1 MLEVSNL
8 SVAYGK
14 HQALAG
20 VGLNVA
26 RGEIVVILGANGA
39 GKTTLL
45 KAVAGLVPPLPGA
58 SVTLAGE
65 DLLAL
70 APHDVVQAGIALVP
84 EGRGIFGELTVHEN
98 LMLGAYAAR
107 ARASE
112 GENFAGVI
120 SLFPKLKERFRQD
133 VRTMSGGEQQMV
145 AIGRALMAAPDI
157 LLLDEPSLGLSPL
170 LCTELFQVLGR
181 IRETGVGVLLVEQ
194 NARQSL
200 NIADRGYLIET
211 GRIVGE
217 GAAAA
222 LRDDPAVQ
230 RAYLGAGEVHSLSVA
245 ATPVT
250 QPATA
255 PRIATPAAA
264 PDHTPQ
270 DRRES
275 AMKHV
280 SLIIGERE
288 VNAADGRT
296 FDRID
301 PFTGAVASRA
311 AAASVADAIAAAD
324 AAAAAFPAWSALG
337 PGERRAKLLKAADLL
352 DAKGAEFSAL
362 MTAECGAI
370 GPWGH
375 FNSHFAA
382 SLMRE
387 AASMTTQVAGEVIPS
402 DKPNSF
408 AMAIRQPAGVV
419 LGIAP
424 WNAPV
429 ILGVRAIAMPLACGN
444 TVVLKASEMCPGTH
458 ALIGTIMREAG
469 LPAGVVNVV
478 TNAPADASKVVET
491 LIAHPAVRRVNF
503 TGSTK
508 VGRIIAETAAR
519 YLKPVLL
526 ELGGKAPMVILDDAD
541 LDEAVKAAAF
551 GCFANMGQICM
562 STERIIVDEKVAD
575 AFVEKFAAKAR
586 GLPHG
591 DPRGHV
597 ILGSLVTK
605 EAAGRNKELL
615 DDAVAK
621 GARIAAGGEFNG
633 TVVSATVLDRVT
645 PGMRIYNEESFGPV
659 KPVVRVNGVEEAVR
673 VANDTEYGLSAAV
686 FGRDIARA
694 LGVAK
699 RIQSGI
705 CHINAPTVHD
715 EGQMPFGGTKA
726 SGYGRFGGK
735 AAIGEFTELRWI
747 TIQTG
752 AHPYPF

>member
-1 MLEVSNL
+1 MLEVRGL
-8 SVAYGK
+8 SASYGK
-14 HQALAG
+14 HSALSD
-20 VGLNVA
+20 VDLDVKP
-26 RGEIVVILGANGA
+26 GEIVVMLGANGA
-39 GKTTLL
+39 GKSTLL
-45 KAVAGLVPPLPGA
+45 KSIAGLIHPQSG
-58 SVTLAGE
+58 SRVTFDGQ

-70 APHDVVQAGIALVP
+70 PPHEIVETGIALVP
-84 EGRGIFGELTVHEN
+84 EGRRIFAELTVREN
-98 LMLGAYAAR
+98 LELGAYARR
-107 ARASE
+107 ARA
-112 GENFAGVI
+112 GESANLARI
-120 SLFPKLKERFRQD
+120 KSLFPRLAERGPQLA
-133 VRTMSGGEQQMV
+133 RTMSGGEQQMV
-145 AIGRALMAAPDI
+145 AIGRALMSAPKL

-170 LCTELFQVLGR
+170 MCGELFQALAR
-181 IRETGVGVLLVEQ
+181 IRDTGVGILLVEQ
-194 NARQSL
+194 NAKQGL

-211 GRIVGE
+211 GRIVGQ
-217 GAAAA
+217 GTAAA
-222 LRDDPAVQ
+222 LREDPAVQ
-230 RAYLGAGEVHSLSVA
+230 RAYLGIGEGRTVPLAVSTEKS
-245 ATPVT
+245 
-250 QPATA
+250 
-255 PRIATPAAA
+255 
-264 PDHTPQ
+264 
-270 DRRES
+270 DRQEYV
-275 AMKHV
+275 MKHV
-280 SLIIGERE
+280 SLIIGDRE
-288 VNAADGRT
+288 VFAADGRT

-301 PFTGAVASRA
+301 PFTGNVASRA
-311 AAASVADAIAAAD
+311 AAASIGDAIAAAD

-337 PGERRAKLLKAADLL
+337 PGERRRMLLKAADLL
-352 DAKGAEFSAL
+352 DARGAEFSAL

-408 AMAIRQPAGVV
+408 AMAIRQPVGVV

-469 LPAGVVNVV
+469 LPPGVVNVV

-491 LIAHPAVRRVNF
+491 LISHPAVRRVNF

-519 YLKPVLL
+519 FLKPVLL

-562 STERIIVDEKVAD
+562 STERLIVDEKVAD

-586 GLPHG
+586 SLPHG

-605 EAAGRNKELL
+605 EAVARNRELL

-621 GARIAAGGEFNG
+621 GAKVAAGGEFSG

-645 PGMRIYNEESFGPV
+645 PAMRIYTEESFGPV
-659 KPVVRVNGVEEAVR
+659 KPVIRVKDTEEAIR

-686 FGRDIARA
+686 FGKDIARA

-715 EGQMPFGGTKA
+715 EGQMPFGGTKS

-735 AAIGEFTELRWI
+735 AAIDEFTELRWI

-752 AHPYPF
+752 PHAYPF